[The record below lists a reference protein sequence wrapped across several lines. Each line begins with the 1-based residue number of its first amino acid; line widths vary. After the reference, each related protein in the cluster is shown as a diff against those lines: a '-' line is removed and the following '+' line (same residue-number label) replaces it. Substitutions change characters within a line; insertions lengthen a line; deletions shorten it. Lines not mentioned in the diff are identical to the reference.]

1 MTYNPP
7 TLQPLVCPNCRYDA
21 NGPSA
26 ELCEV
31 CGHPLRAEK
40 LASALP
46 QTKPLIAIGCLGLA
60 LLLSVA
66 GGTYLLGRNV
76 GKTPKPTENISKSSS
91 IRLYD
96 SMQDVQDVP
105 KGLFDY
111 AGAVTFANL
120 TAHGM
125 HSAIAQK
132 HPNFR
137 LRYIESV
144 NAKPGS
150 GTAINLLL
158 NGQTS
163 FAQTARPLK
172 DAEYKLA
179 RARGF
184 LLEQV
189 PVFIDGIAFYTH
201 PDIKIPGLSI
211 NQVKN
216 IFTGKITNWKQ
227 VGGPDLFIVPF
238 SQDPKAS
245 SVISL
250 LLDESKG
257 QRLGPNVKIIQNIT
271 EAIRKVSSTPG
282 GISYSSPS
290 LAIHQKTVR
299 PLGVAKKAS
308 MPYVSFMKENRVN
321 VEAFKDDTYPL
332 TRRLFVVFRRDG
344 TLDEN
349 GTLDEMAGIA
359 YANLLLSNEGQRI
372 IEKAGFAAIR

>member
-1 MTYNPP
+1 MTYNPQ
-7 TLQPLVCPNCRYDA
+7 TIQFLVCPNCRYDA
-21 NGPSA
+21 NVPDA

-31 CGHPLRAEK
+31 CGHPLQAEK
-40 LASALP
+40 IASTLP
-46 QTKPLIAIGCLGLA
+46 KTKPSLAIGCLGLV
-60 LLLSVA
+60 LLLYIA
-66 GGTYLLGRNV
+66 GGTYFLWRNF
-76 GKTPKPTENISKSSS
+76 GKTPKPAESIGKSSNVQ
-91 IRLYD
+91 LYD

-105 KGLFDY
+105 NGLFDY
-111 AGAVTFANL
+111 AGAVTFSNL

-125 HSAIAQK
+125 HDAIARN
-132 HPNFR
+132 HPDFR
-137 LRYIESV
+137 LRYMEPV

-150 GTAINLLL
+150 GTAISLVM

-163 FAQTARPLK
+163 FAQTARPLNK
-172 DAEYKLA
+172 DEYNLA
-179 RARGF
+179 RERGF

-201 PDIKIPGLSI
+201 PNIKIPGLSI
-211 NQVKN
+211 NQVKD
-216 IFTGKITNWKQ
+216 IFMGKITNWKQ
-227 VGGPDLFIVPF
+227 VGGPDRYIVPF

-250 LLDESKG
+250 LLDESQG
-257 QRLGPNVKIIQNIT
+257 QHLSPNVEIIKNIT

-290 LAIHQKTVR
+290 LAIDQKTVR
-299 PLGVAKKAS
+299 PLNLAKKAS
-308 MPYVSFMKENRVN
+308 MPYVPFIKDRRVN
-321 VEAFKDDTYPL
+321 VEAFKNDTYPL

-344 TLDEN
+344 TLDEK
-349 GTLDEMAGIA
+349 AGMA

>member
-7 TLQPLVCPNCRYDA
+7 TFQPLVCPNCRYDA
-21 NGPSA
+21 NSPSA

-40 LASALP
+40 ITSALP
-46 QTKPLIAIGCLGLA
+46 GTTPIIAIGSIGLA
-60 LLLSVA
+60 LLLAVA
-66 GGTYLLGRNV
+66 GGTYFLGRNF
-76 GKTPKPTENISKSSS
+76 GKAPKLAESISKSSS

-96 SMQDVQDVP
+96 SMQNVQDVP
-105 KGLFDY
+105 NGLFDY

-125 HSAIAQK
+125 HDAIAQK
-132 HPNFR
+132 HPNFH
-137 LRYIESV
+137 LRYIEHI
-144 NAKPGS
+144 NRKPGS
-150 GTAINLLL
+150 GTAISLLI

-163 FAQTARPLK
+163 FAQSARPLK
-172 DAEYKLA
+172 DAEYKVA
-179 RARGF
+179 KERGF

-201 PDIKIPGLSI
+201 PGIKIPGLSI

-227 VGGPDLFIVPF
+227 VGGPDRYIVPF

-245 SVISL
+245 SVIGL
-250 LLDESKG
+250 LLDESQG
-257 QRLGPNVKIIQNIT
+257 QHLSPNVEIISTIT
-271 EAIRKVSSTPG
+271 EAIRKVASTPG

-290 LAIHQKTVR
+290 LAINQKTVH
-299 PLGVAKKAS
+299 PLGLAKKAS
-308 MPYVSFMKENRVN
+308 MPYVSFMKDHQIN
-321 VEAFKDDTYPL
+321 VAAFKNDTYPL

-344 TLDEN
+344 TLDEK
-349 GTLDEMAGIA
+349 AGVA
-359 YANLLLSNEGQRI
+359 YANLLLSNEGQRM